1 MTELLV
7 ASVGA
12 TGLLLFL
19 SGLPLRGP
27 SLAHR
32 VDPYVSGRHGTSS
45 SGGVGRGW
53 RAAVIRPLGRSRSVD
68 RSLRDRLDAAGLV
81 MSADSFRLEQLSWAV
96 MAALGTTA
104 CAFVAYALGASI
116 EPTAIPPLVLISLL
130 SGFLGR
136 DWWLSRQVAAR
147 QAALRDE
154 LPAAIDLITLSIMAG
169 ESIPAACARVAAI
182 LPTGIGA
189 EFHRVVADVRAG
201 TPVVDALEGFA
212 RRVPEV
218 GVGRFVDAVITGI
231 EKGAP
236 LADTLRAQADDGREA
251 RRRYLLEVG
260 GRREVLMLVPVV
272 FLVMPVVVVF
282 ALYPGLVTL
291 ELLVP

>member
-1 MTELLV
+1 MTEFLIALV
-7 ASVGA
+7 GVAGIS
-12 TGLLLFL
+12 LFL
-19 SGLPLRGP
+19 SGLPVRRLN
-27 SLAHR
+27 LQLR
-32 VDPYVSGRHGTSS
+32 VDPYVSGRFGRSS
-45 SGGVGRGW
+45 SGVTSGW
-53 RAAVIRPLGRSRSVD
+53 RAGVIRGLSRSRGD
-68 RSLRDRLDAAGLV
+68 ERSLRERLEAAGLASSV
-81 MSADSFRLEQLSWAV
+81 DAFRLEQFSWAV
-96 MAALGTTA
+96 MAGVGAVV
-104 CAFVAYALGASI
+104 CAFVAYTFGGSI
-116 EPTAIPPLVLISLL
+116 APVPTAAFVLISSI

-136 DWWLSRQVAAR
+136 DWWLTRQVAAR
-147 QAALRDE
+147 QAVVRDE

-169 ESIPAACARVAAI
+169 ESVPAACARVAAI
-182 LPTGIGA
+182 MPSGIGR
-189 EFHRVVADVRAG
+189 EFHRVVADVRSG
-201 TPVVDALEGFA
+201 TPAVEALESFA

-272 FLVMPVVVVF
+272 FLIMPVVVVF